1 VAGCDRPDSAAGEI
15 FLLAVATAV
24 AEGGLCVPDGVIFAQ
39 FSGSQGTK
47 LFKKK
52 LVYKSFG

>member
-1 VAGCDRPDSAAGEI
+1 VAGEI
-15 FLLAVATAV
+15 FLLAVAAAV

-39 FSGSQGTK
+39 FCASQGTK